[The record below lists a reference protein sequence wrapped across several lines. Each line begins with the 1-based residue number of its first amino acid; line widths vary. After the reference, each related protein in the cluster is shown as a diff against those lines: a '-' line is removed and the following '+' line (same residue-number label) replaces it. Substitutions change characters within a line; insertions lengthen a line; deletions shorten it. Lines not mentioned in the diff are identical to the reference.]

1 MTKTILK
8 VESSAATTGSV
19 SRQLCEELV
28 AKIAGEGDTV
38 ITRDLNGP
46 VSFIDQNWIG
56 AAYTPEGQRND
67 VQKDG
72 LALSDTLIAEVQAA
86 DVLVIGA
93 PMYNFSVPAVLKAWI
108 DQIVR
113 VGVTFRYTED
123 GPEGL
128 LKGKKAYI
136 VAATGGVP
144 VGSPADF
151 ATPFLKQIL
160 NFVGITEVEIVSAE
174 GVAVDRDAAIA
185 KGQAAVAELVEAVA
199 A

>member
-19 SRQLCEELV
+19 SRQLSEELV
-28 AKIAGEGDTV
+28 VKITGEGDTV

-56 AAYTPEGQRND
+56 AAYAPEGQRSD

-72 LALSDTLIAEVQAA
+72 LALSDTLIAEVQVA

-108 DQIVR
+108 DQIAR

-160 NFVGITEVEIVSAE
+160 NFVGITEVEIVSAD